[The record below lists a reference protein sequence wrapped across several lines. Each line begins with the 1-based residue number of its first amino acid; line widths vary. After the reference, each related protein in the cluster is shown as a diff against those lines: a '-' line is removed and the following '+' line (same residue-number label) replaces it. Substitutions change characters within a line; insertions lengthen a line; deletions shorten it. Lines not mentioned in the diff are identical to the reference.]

1 MKIIRL
7 ERRRFFSRGFIQ
19 GGRRRGPVAIAK
31 SDKSAIDGG
40 FKRCR
45 SQYKKQRQ
53 DEGHA
58 VPVYDEVLAKTL
70 VKNTVGRCE
79 IMTATFING
88 IKISEDI
95 KREVAAEVESLKR
108 RGIQPGLAVVLVGDD
123 AASSAYVNM
132 KARTCEQL
140 GIYSRK
146 LTIPSVVTTEQLLGE
161 VGKLN
166 EDDSI
171 DGILVQIPL
180 PKHVNK
186 HAVLES
192 VDPTK
197 DVDGFHSANL
207 GSLVLG
213 HETLVAC
220 TPSGVMELLHR
231 SNVTLEGA
239 NAVVLG
245 RSDDVGK
252 PQALLLMHANA
263 TVTIC
268 HSKTRNLREITRQ
281 ADIIVAAIGKTALV
295 TRDWV
300 KPGAVVIDV
309 GTNKVSDRAKV
320 QQLFG
325 NDDARLKDF
334 EKRGYIWVGDVD
346 ERAVKEVASMITP
359 VPGGVGPM
367 TIATLM
373 KNTIKAARMRRGL

>member
-1 MKIIRL
+1 
-7 ERRRFFSRGFIQ
+7 
-19 GGRRRGPVAIAK
+19 
-31 SDKSAIDGG
+31 
-40 FKRCR
+40 
-45 SQYKKQRQ
+45 
-53 DEGHA
+53 
-58 VPVYDEVLAKTL
+58 VYDEFP
-70 VKNTVGRCE
+70 
-79 IMTATFING
+79 MTATFING
-88 IKISEDI
+88 TKIAEDI
-95 KREVAAEVESLKR
+95 KKEVAADVEKLKA
-108 RGIQPGLAVVLVGDD
+108 RGIHPGLAVVLVGED

-140 GIYSRK
+140 GIHSKK
-146 LTIPSVVTTEQLLGE
+146 LTIPSSITTEQLLGE
-161 VGKLN
+161 VRKLN

-171 DGILVQIPL
+171 DGILVQLPL

-186 HAVLES
+186 HAILEG
-192 VDPTK
+192 VDPRK
-197 DVDGFHSANL
+197 DVDGFHSANV

-220 TPSGVMELLHR
+220 TPSGVMELLYR
-231 SNVTLEGA
+231 SNVKIEGA

-268 HSKTRNLREITRQ
+268 HSKTRNLPAITRE

-309 GTNKVSDRAKV
+309 GTNQVSNRSEV
-320 QQLFG
+320 ERLFG
-325 NDDARLKDF
+325 NDEARRKDF
-334 EKRGYIWVGDVD
+334 EKRGYVWAGDVD
-346 ERAVKEVASMITP
+346 ERAVKEVASLLTP

-373 KNTIKAARMRRGL
+373 KNTIKAARMRRGI

>member
-1 MKIIRL
+1 M
-7 ERRRFFSRGFIQ
+7 
-19 GGRRRGPVAIAK
+19 
-31 SDKSAIDGG
+31 
-40 FKRCR
+40 
-45 SQYKKQRQ
+45 
-53 DEGHA
+53 
-58 VPVYDEVLAKTL
+58 YDEF
-70 VKNTVGRCE
+70 R
-79 IMTATFING
+79 MTATLING
-88 IKISEDI
+88 TKIAEDI
-95 KREVAAEVESLKR
+95 KKEVAAEVEKLKAR
-108 RGIQPGLAVVLVGDD
+108 NIHPGLAVVLVGDD

-140 GIYSRK
+140 GIHSKK
-146 LTIPSVVTTEQLLGE
+146 LTIPSSITTDQLLAE
-161 VGKLN
+161 VRKLN
-166 EDDSI
+166 EDNSI
-171 DGILVQIPL
+171 DGILVQLPL

-186 HAVLES
+186 HTILEG
-192 VDPTK
+192 VDPRK
-197 DVDGFHSANL
+197 DVDGFHSANV

-231 SNVTLEGA
+231 SKVKLEGA

-268 HSKTRNLREITRQ
+268 HSKTRNLAAITRE
-281 ADIIVAAIGKTALV
+281 ADIVVAAIGKTALV

-309 GTNKVSDRAKV
+309 GTNKVSNREDVER
-320 QQLFG
+320 LFG
-325 NDDARLKDF
+325 KDETRLKEF

-346 ERAVKEVASMITP
+346 ERGVKDVASMLTP

-373 KNTIKAARMRRGL
+373 KNTLKAARMRRGD